1 MIGRVRGVLV
11 ERIGPRRGVLL
22 SRSGAFYEVWLRG
35 AATARI
41 GAEAEGVVLPRVVT
55 WARRRVGAW
64 PRAAVATAVAVGAAG
79 AVLGALYL
87 RPAALPV
94 APAGPGL
101 PGEGVVGAEPAP
113 GPVPG
118 AAESI
123 PRPSVRPT
131 GFAHRLEAPKLS
143 VSWQPS
149 DWASLTL
156 KEEAAWSSSSRSSAL
171 WMLRRPLTLRGGA
184 AAGSH
189 VPAGAGTPGSVGQ
202 APAPDPG
209 VADRQPASGS
219 GQDAARREATWLPG
233 AGRTAVS
240 GAVGGQEE
248 VAPSAPAGAS
258 GGSGGADAEGLQ
270 LAAPAAYRLQG
281 RLLPAGP

>member
-11 ERIGPRRGVLL
+11 ERIGLRRGVLL
-22 SRSGAFYEVWLRG
+22 SRGGAFYEVWLRG

-64 PRAAVATAVAVGAAG
+64 PRAAVAAAVAAG
-79 AVLGALYL
+79 AAAAVLAAVYL
-87 RPAALPV
+87 RPVALPV

-118 AAESI
+118 AAERIS
-123 PRPSVRPT
+123 RPSVRPT
-131 GFAHRLEAPKLS
+131 GLARRLEAPKLS

-156 KEEAAWSSSSRSSAL
+156 KDEAAWPPSSRSSAL
-171 WMLRRPLTLRGGA
+171 WTLRRPLTLQAGA
-184 AAGSH
+184 AAGTRA
-189 VPAGAGTPGSVGQ
+189 PAGVGTPGSAGQ
-202 APAPDPG
+202 VPAAGTG
-209 VADRQPASGS
+209 VTDRPPASGS
-219 GQDAARREATWLPG
+219 RQDAGRREATSLPG
-233 AGRTAVS
+233 AGREAPS
-240 GAVGGQEE
+240 GAAGGQEE
-248 VAPSAPAGAS
+248 VAPSPPGGAY
-258 GGSGGADAEGLQ
+258 GGSDGADAEGPQ
-270 LAAPAAYRLQG
+270 LAAPAAYRLQE